1 MGSRPGVGYNTPA
14 SYRVHGW
21 VSFLL
26 TAIGAVVVLGAFLLV
41 LEVFLFAPWAYPL
54 SRRPPLV
61 GTWVDDFR
69 TPSGVNGAVF
79 FDIRHR
85 MGQVTSARS
94 SRGLEAKLE
103 GEERW
108 CFPHGKRE
116 TYALSGSADSDAEN
130 IWVEYDYSPKAGS
143 PGVYFS
149 AVEGTLVDYRLQ
161 LYGTAAVYDGKA
173 FVGVAKD
180 PDVATPTKFFLHP
193 GTESDFSSLCQQLK

>member
-85 MGQVTSARS
+85 MGQVTSARYR
-94 SRGLEAKLE
+94 RGLEAM
-103 GEERW
+103 
-108 CFPHGKRE
+108 
-116 TYALSGSADSDAEN
+116 
-130 IWVEYDYSPKAGS
+130 
-143 PGVYFS
+143 
-149 AVEGTLVDYRLQ
+149 
-161 LYGTAAVYDGKA
+161 
-173 FVGVAKD
+173 FVGEA
-180 PDVATPTKFFLHP
+180 LC
-193 GTESDFSSLCQQLK
+193 SLPCG